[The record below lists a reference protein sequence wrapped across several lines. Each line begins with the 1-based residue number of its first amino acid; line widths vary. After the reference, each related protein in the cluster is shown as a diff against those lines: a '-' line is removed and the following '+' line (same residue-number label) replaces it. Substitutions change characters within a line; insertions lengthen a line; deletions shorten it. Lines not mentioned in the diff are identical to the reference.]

1 MADQVTKAA
10 GISSQAAKA
19 KTGKSLDEWFALLD
33 KVGTGGLAAQVEGVL
48 GRGSLEPSRIARR
61 QAVTIMSGETKFMEG
76 LLRHMAEH
84 ANLLPRYKHL
94 RQVGLQLND
103 PLVETL
109 SREDLHKGAR
119 KLDILRGNTIVLDSE
134 DQSSVLMDFCL
145 HDVRRDGMNAI
156 ERYLAESPP
165 PLQSEEM
172 LLLEAKQRS
181 WYSLFEVIGV
191 ERGVGVEFR
200 DLLGGQPLFVLDVG
214 LSRLGVRGSC
224 FGIANDGRGPD
235 HHDHRRRPAGER
247 FQPRRLGAIRAH
259 DRRKA
264 QGR

>member
-1 MADQVTKAA
+1 
-10 GISSQAAKA
+10 
-19 KTGKSLDEWFALLD
+19 
-33 KVGTGGLAAQVEGVL
+33 
-48 GRGSLEPSRIARR
+48 
-61 QAVTIMSGETKFMEG
+61 
-76 LLRHMAEH
+76 MAEH

-94 RQVGLQLND
+94 RQVGLQLNNQ
-103 PLVETL
+103 LVETL
-109 SREDLHKGAR
+109 SREDLHEGAR

-165 PLQSEEM
+165 PAQSEEM

-214 LSRLGVRGSC
+214 LSRSGVRGAVLASRMMVADQITMTTGAGLPASG
-224 FGIANDGRGPD
+224 FSRGDWEQFVHMIAAKLKGANLSPLPPLVASDLTALIVSKCLKQGSAQYVRYVEPKGRIMNPPTAAQRVRIGRNDPCPCGSGRKFK
-235 HHDHRRRPAGER
+235 HCC
-247 FQPRRLGAIRAH
+247 RAAAEN
-259 DRRKA
+259 RK
-264 QGR
+264 